1 MAQNDI
7 IDIDEIIDAQIDL
20 SKPIPPM
27 PTQPAP
33 MTIEP
38 GVYGEDTPGQLVPN
52 DFKNFLVD
60 KLNISPQIIVDNHHD
75 HHQTLVVLKQCIK
88 R

>member
-1 MAQNDI
+1 MAENDI
-7 IDIDEIIDAQIDL
+7 IDIDEIIDSQIDL

-27 PTQPAP
+27 PAQTAP

-38 GVYGEDTPGQLVPN
+38 GIYGEETPGQLIPN

-60 KLNISPQIIVDNHHD
+60 KLNISPQIID
-75 HHQTLVVLKQCIK
+75 KK
-88 R
+88 RHN